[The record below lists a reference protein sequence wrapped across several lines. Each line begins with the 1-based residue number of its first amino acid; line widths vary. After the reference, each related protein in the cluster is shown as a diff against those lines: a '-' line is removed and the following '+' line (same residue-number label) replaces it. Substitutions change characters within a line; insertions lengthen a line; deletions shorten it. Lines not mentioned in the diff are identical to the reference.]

1 MNSRRIIDRPG
12 LELPPAPAENRRMDP
27 RGWPSLAIPLLLVGA
42 AAFAADADITV
53 YRCVSAAGAVTL
65 QDEPCPAGQQETTRA
80 MTRPQDPPPRAA
92 PAAAARA
99 PGAPEP
105 APGPPPPPFA
115 GPWPPPPMFQ
125 CTDYD
130 GNVRFTED
138 YAPNT
143 RCVPLAVLGYR
154 VPDGSPA
161 AATCRW
167 VHESCLRL
175 DDEAAC
181 DQFEAKLAEARS
193 NALHASATTA
203 PYRRSEAERLQ
214 RIVDE
219 SCR

>member
-1 MNSRRIIDRPG
+1 MR
-12 LELPPAPAENRRMDP
+12 P
-27 RGWPSLAIPLLLVGA
+27 RGWPSLAIPLLLVGM
-42 AAFAADADITV
+42 AAFAAAEDITV
-53 YRCVSAAGAVTL
+53 YRCVSAGGAVTL
-65 QDEPCPAGQQETTRA
+65 QDEPCPAGAQETTRA
-80 MTRPQDPPPRAA
+80 MTRPQDPPPR
-92 PAAAARA
+92 PATTARA
-99 PGAPEP
+99 PEPDMPPPDAPP
-105 APGPPPPPFA
+105 APYA

-130 GNVRFTED
+130 GDVRFTEE
-138 YAPNT
+138 YAPST

-154 VPDGSPA
+154 VPPGSDA

-175 DDEAAC
+175 DDDAAC
-181 DQFEAKLAEARS
+181 ERFEAKLEEARS
-193 NALHASATTA
+193 EALHASATTA